1 MAAPAVKVVLLDI
14 EGTVCPISFVK
25 DVLFPYALQAL
36 PETLRTK
43 WDSPE
48 FAQYRNAFPSEF
60 SGSQEALA
68 AHVRDLM
75 SRDVKISY
83 LKSLQG
89 YLWENGYRTGELK
102 APLFPDVAP
111 KFKSWTKHGQ
121 HIIIYSSG
129 SVPAQKL
136 LFRHTNADP
145 ADLTPMIA
153 DYFDTVNAGP
163 KTEASSYE
171 KILSTH
177 SLTDGPSS
185 WLFLSDNV
193 KEVDAAKAAGMQS
206 FVVQR
211 PGNAPLPADIDR
223 THKVIS
229 SFEELD

>member
-1 MAAPAVKVVLLDI
+1 
-14 EGTVCPISFVK
+14 
-25 DVLFPYALQAL
+25 
-36 PETLRTK
+36 
-43 WDSPE
+43 
-48 FAQYRNAFPSEF
+48 
-60 SGSQEALA
+60 
-68 AHVRDLM
+68 M
-75 SRDVKISY
+75 SRDVKASH

-102 APLFPDVAP
+102 SPLFPDVAP
-111 KFKSWTKHGQ
+111 KFKSWTKNGQ
-121 HIIIYSSG
+121 QIIIYSSG

-136 LFRHTNADP
+136 LFRHTNAEP

-163 KTEASSYE
+163 KIEASSYK
-171 KILSTH
+171 KIASKH
-177 SLTDGPSS
+177 SLSGGPSN

-223 THKVIS
+223 THKVINN
-229 SFEELD
+229 FNELD